1 MELAILGLNVLLLI
15 LVWKHMARKTI
26 LDNSRDKLFD
36 LRDGLRTTFVKNGW
50 DLGSPSYK
58 HLRDLV
64 NGHLRFTEEM
74 SLSRISYMVAALK
87 QNPALVAYQH
97 EKIGKVFESSDP
109 AQKVFIE
116 SFRKQAVTIAME
128 YTIYSSGWL
137 LIIALLIFPF
147 VLVKK
152 TCIFINHQVDLT
164 ATVCVKSILHLGK
177 AMSIVMAA
185 SADCIGQKILK
196 PDFVEGYSYRKGIE
210 QGNLA

>member
-1 MELAILGLNVLLLI
+1 MV
-15 LVWKHMARKTI
+15 RKTI

-74 SLSRISYMVAALK
+74 SLSRFSFMVGVLK
-87 QNPALVAYQH
+87 KNPKLVAYQH

-109 AQKVFIE
+109 AQKEFIE
-116 SFRKQAVTIAME
+116 NFRKQAVTVAME

-137 LIIALLIFPF
+137 LIMALLVFPF

-152 TCIFINHQVDLT
+152 TCIFINRQVDLT
-164 ATVCVKSILHLGK
+164 ATVCIESILHLGK
-177 AMSIVMAA
+177 AMSNLARAMSIVMAA
-185 SADCIGQKILK
+185 SANCIGQTILK
-196 PDFVEGYSYRKGIE
+196 PDFVEGYSYRKGIDE
-210 QGNLA
+210 SALA